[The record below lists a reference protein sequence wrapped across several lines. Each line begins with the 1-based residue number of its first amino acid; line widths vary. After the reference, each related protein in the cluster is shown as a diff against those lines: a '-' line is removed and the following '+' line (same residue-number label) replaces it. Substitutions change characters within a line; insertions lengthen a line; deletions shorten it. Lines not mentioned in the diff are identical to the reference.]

1 MGLFDFLHKPKQ
13 NTKSSIE
20 QVASDQSRVEK
31 RYNDTI
37 LYGARLYGSFRHSD
51 GTMSDLISVSVV
63 EPTESGTYIYNNQKY
78 ICFEVPHGRN
88 DLIQKM
94 VSQLNGISL
103 TYDRYTYVGR
113 AYDEYDIRMQPPTA
127 TVNRYVEELTKELQ
141 AQIQQE
147 RLKWQQKEQER
158 LEAEK
163 VKREIE
169 QKRYAEEMQA
179 YRNKIANNLNNPTL
193 KDTSFSLYDNVK
205 NYNGTDMKTGE
216 VLRIRGMQLR
226 DRDLEDYIYT
236 ASINSTPN
244 ETDIEL
250 LAPEVG
256 VPVVFTLPSRLED
269 ILADQ
274 NPAQRQT
281 FIKSILTLLSQ
292 GYYNHLLPD
301 GKWDTR
307 ILHDIGGV
315 DKDGKMYPHI
325 RGKAHEDLMN
335 KITKL
340 QREYYSQKQ
349 AREDQDR

>member
-1 MGLFDFLHKPKQ
+1 MGLLDFLHKPKQ
-13 NTKSSIE
+13 DTKSSIE
-20 QVASDQSRVEK
+20 QVASNQRRIAEQ
-31 RYNDTI
+31 YNDII
-37 LYGARLYGSFRHSD
+37 LYGARVYGSFRHRD
-51 GTMSDLISVSVV
+51 NTMSDLIAASVI
-63 EPTESGTYIYNNQKY
+63 EPTESGTYIYNDQKY

-103 TYDRYTYVGR
+103 TYDSYTYVGR

-141 AQIQQE
+141 AEIQQE

-158 LEAEK
+158 LQAEAI
-163 VKREIE
+163 KRAKE
-169 QKRYAEEMQA
+169 QENYAKEMQA
-179 YRNKIANNLNNPTL
+179 YRNEMANNINNPKL
-193 KDTSFSLYDNVK
+193 KDVSFKSSGNIKSYD
-205 NYNGTDMKTGE
+205 GTDMKTGE
-216 VLRIRGMQLR
+216 VLRIRGMKLR
-226 DRDLEDYIYT
+226 DKDLEDYIYT

-244 ETDIEL
+244 ETDVEL
-250 LAPEVG
+250 LTPEVG

-269 ILADQ
+269 ILAEQ

-292 GYYNHLLPD
+292 GYYNHLIND
-301 GKWDTR
+301 GQWDTR

-315 DKDGKMYPHI
+315 DKDGKIYPHI
-325 RGKAHEDLMN
+325 RGKAHEDLIN

>member
-1 MGLFDFLHKPKQ
+1 MGLLDFLHKPKQ
-13 NTKSSIE
+13 DTKSSIE
-20 QVASDQSRVEK
+20 QVASNQRRIAEQ
-31 RYNDTI
+31 YNDII
-37 LYGARLYGSFRHSD
+37 LYGARVYGSFRHRD
-51 GTMSDLISVSVV
+51 NTMSDLIAASVI
-63 EPTESGTYIYNNQKY
+63 EPTESGTYIYNDQKY

-103 TYDRYTYVGR
+103 TYDSYTYVGR

-141 AQIQQE
+141 AEIQQE

-158 LEAEK
+158 QKAEAI
-163 VKREIE
+163 KRAKE
-169 QKRYAEEMQA
+169 QENYAKEMQA
-179 YRNKIANNLNNPTL
+179 YRNEMANNINNPKL
-193 KDTSFSLYDNVK
+193 KDVSFKSSGNIKSYD
-205 NYNGTDMKTGE
+205 GTDMKTGE
-216 VLRIRGMQLR
+216 VLRIRGMKLR
-226 DRDLEDYIYT
+226 DKDLEDYIYT

-244 ETDIEL
+244 ETDVEL
-250 LAPEVG
+250 LTPEVG

-269 ILADQ
+269 ILAEQ

-292 GYYNHLLPD
+292 GYYNHLIND
-301 GKWDTR
+301 GQWDTR

-315 DKDGKMYPHI
+315 DKDGKIYPHI
-325 RGKAHEDLMN
+325 RGKAHEDLIN

>member
-1 MGLFDFLHKPKQ
+1 MGLFDFLHRPKQ
-13 NTKSSIE
+13 NTKSSVE
-20 QVASDQSRVEK
+20 QVASEQSRVEK

-51 GTMSDLISVSVV
+51 GTMSDLISASVI

-163 VKREIE
+163 IKRAKDEE
-169 QKRYAEEMQA
+169 NYVREMQKKK
-179 YRNKIANNLNNPTL
+179 NELLKNINNPKL
-193 KDTSFSLYDNVK
+193 EDVSSKSSGNVK
-205 NYNGTDMKTGE
+205 SYDGTDMKTGK
-216 VLRIRGMQLR
+216 VLRIRGLRLR
-226 DRDLEDYIYT
+226 DTNLADYIYT
-236 ASINSTPN
+236 ASLTSTPN
-244 ETDIEL
+244 KTDVEVL
-250 LAPEVG
+250 SSEVG
-256 VPVVFTLPSRLED
+256 VPVIFTLPSKLED
-269 ILADQ
+269 FLSTQ
-274 NPAQRQT
+274 SPEQRQVYVN
-281 FIKSILTLLSQ
+281 SILTLLSK

-315 DKDGKMYPHI
+315 DKDGKIYPHI

-349 AREDQDR
+349 AREGQDR